1 MSVIVIDESSE
12 ADDTDHNVETEDL
25 QLQILRTLR
34 LILLQLETIT
44 GDEINKGDL
53 NE

>member
-1 MSVIVIDESSE
+1 MSIKVE
-12 ADDTDHNVETEDL
+12 ADDTDYQVETEDL

-34 LILLQLETIT
+34 LILLQLEAIT